1 MRFKNLNLAG
11 KIAYI
16 LTFSTLLAF
25 IVSSSIFVAAELLN
39 TYRGAQRKFRLI
51 GQITARNSIA
61 ALAFSDRN
69 SARETL
75 AALKEDAEIVSASI
89 FSISEKEALAD
100 YYKCEETTSAAQNSV
115 IIASLLKFFP
125 TEIEIRE
132 AIKLEDE
139 VIGSIVI
146 KADITPTWNQLL
158 SQLFTILFF
167 SVIGV
172 IFAIFNGLMLR
183 RGVIEPISDL
193 ETAAELVTS
202 EENFCIRVE
211 KKGDDEI
218 GRLVDSFNK
227 MLEEIQERDEKLL
240 NYHEELECIVEERTR
255 QLKAAKETAEAA
267 SEAKSRFLA
276 SMSHE
281 IRTPMNGITGMTSIL
296 LDTDLSAEQQK
307 YARIIEMSS
316 SHLLAIIN
324 DILDF
329 SKIEAHKLELENICF
344 DIRSTIEDVAE
355 TIALK
360 AQQKKLEFAC
370 RIAPNLST
378 PVLGDPGRLR
388 QVLINLAGN
397 AIKFTDSGEVSISA
411 GITSEQAESIEVKF
425 EITDTGIGI
434 PAEKQSL
441 LFNAFEQA
449 DQSISRR
456 FGGTG
461 LGLAIS
467 RSLVSLMGGQIGMQS
482 QTNKGTTFWFILKFT
497 RHLKLQESESEL
509 NQKLYNKHILIVDNH
524 ETARNALI
532 EMLNFW
538 HIRYEEAT
546 GAKDGIAQMKRAVK
560 AKDAFDLVIVD
571 YDLPEVNGH
580 DFAREVNNSPELKN
594 SCLAL
599 MTTIPDRKEIGNL
612 AISGFSAYLLKPVKQ
627 IDLKNCL
634 ISLLTDISPAKV
646 LVPVTREQKSLKAAS
661 AKILL
666 AEDNITNQQVA
677 SILLA
682 KLGYNADCVNNGQE
696 AVEAMEQE
704 NYDLILMDIQ
714 MPVLDGF
721 AATRTIRE
729 RFGQHGP
736 IIIAMTAHALPSY
749 RNDCI
754 KSGMNDFLTKP
765 IEPQKLEK
773 MMSRWLNSGETTNLD
788 QNKILPAIPQY
799 DERVFDLDAL
809 LAKLYGDKTMVKLI
823 MKTFIED
830 MENQLVQLHLH
841 IDNDELE
848 LAKSTAH
855 KIKGA
860 AANVCAGKMS
870 QTAMVL
876 QNMMPRQQ
884 QKNFKSHA
892 RLISQQFLEVK
903 NWCNQELFE
912 RKNNP

>member
-25 IVSSSIFVAAELLN
+25 VVSSSIFVVAELFN
-39 TYRGAQRKFRLI
+39 TYRVAQRKFRLI

-89 FSISEKEALAD
+89 FSLSEKEALAD
-100 YYKCEETTSAAQNSV
+100 YYKCEETTSAAQNSA
-115 IIASLLKFFP
+115 IITSLLKFFP
-125 TEIEIRE
+125 TKIEIRE

-146 KADITPTWNQLL
+146 KADITPTWSQLLNQL
-158 SQLFTILFF
+158 FIILFF

-172 IFAIFNGLMLR
+172 IFAILNGLMLR

-202 EENFCIRVE
+202 EKNFSIRVE
-211 KKGDDEI
+211 KKGNDEI

-255 QLKAAKETAEAA
+255 QLKAAKEMAEAA

-370 RIAPNLST
+370 RIDPNLST

-411 GITSEQAESIEVKF
+411 GIISEQAENIEVKF
-425 EITDTGIGI
+425 EISDTGIGI

-482 QTNKGTTFWFILKFT
+482 QQNQGTTFWFSLKFS
-497 RHLKLQESESEL
+497 RHLKLQETETEL
-509 NQKLYNKHILIVDNH
+509 NQKLFNKHVLIVDNH

-546 GAKDGIAQMKRAVK
+546 SAKDGIAQMKRAVK

-580 DFAREVNNSPELKN
+580 DFARDVSNSPELKN
-594 SCLAL
+594 SSLAL
-599 MTTIPDRKEIGNL
+599 MTTIPDRKEIGSL

-627 IDLKNCL
+627 VDLKNCL
-634 ISLLTDISPAKV
+634 ISLLTDITPETVVVSINEKPKTVNTAG
-646 LVPVTREQKSLKAAS
+646 

-666 AEDNITNQQVA
+666 AEDNLTNQQVA

-682 KLGYNADCVNNGQE
+682 KLGYSSDCVSNGQE
-696 AVEAMEQE
+696 AVEAMERE

-721 AATRTIRE
+721 AATRKIRE
-729 RFGQHGP
+729 KFGQHGP

-754 KSGMNDFLTKP
+754 KAGMNDFLTKP

-773 MMSRWLNSGETTNLD
+773 MMSRWLNSGEATDSD
-788 QNKILPAIPQY
+788 QNQIQPAIPQY

-830 MENQLVQLHLH
+830 MENQLIQLHLH

-884 QKNFKSHA
+884 QENFKSHA

-903 NWCNQELFE
+903 DWCNHELFE
-912 RKNNP
+912 NKDNP